1 MSSSQLSSFIY
12 QKVTPYRLLI
22 FFTSLLF
29 LPKALLENPNSGVD
43 PSWKISINM
52 ALHQGLSFGK
62 DWVFT
67 YGPLGFLSTR
77 ITAYVGIFPL
87 LVYDAFAVGVLIYI
101 LRFAFKD
108 LNDLSKCLTIPYL
121 IMMTSHNSEA
131 TFQLFMLFLF
141 LIFHNYRTKSLISIG
156 LATILCILIFF
167 IKLNLGIVTSL
178 ILFIY
183 FILLVITKQNSV
195 IKVILFLTLHL
206 LGIYLM
212 GRVFNVDLFG
222 YLKGALSIINNY
234 NDAMFS
240 VDFINL
246 TARYAYYNITIAAI
260 IIITFLVFFI
270 CSIPLILKS
279 KSDIFILLVMLFALY
294 LGFKQGFTRFGFAGM
309 SYPFFYGA
317 LFVGIS
323 YLFIENVV
331 LKNRLGNVFLIFL
344 LLSPFASTGLGFSFN
359 KITLPYQDV
368 IFSNLP
374 FQQKVSDQK
383 HRLEYQ
389 IDPKIVRSFKGKTCD
404 VVPTEISYI
413 YFNNL
418 IYNPRPAIQSY
429 QAYNNY
435 LTTLNYNKYTSKT
448 APDFVLYTKSAPTD
462 VQRYSFWSDSKTTL
476 ALIQNYDYE
485 TTTINRD
492 TIQIL
497 KKRKALK
504 RIVKSDVK
512 DLYFK
517 IGDRVEVSQA
527 NKLTWI
533 EVKVRYSVWGKL
545 LRVLVQPQVLRVRV
559 TFEDGET
566 EVLKA
571 IISEIDAGIFLK
583 KFQTDSD
590 AQHFFKTRGNN
601 KSITHLQ
608 FLQNNAGFDENI
620 TAHLYN
626 ISFR

>member
-1 MSSSQLSSFIY
+1 M
-12 QKVTPYRLLI
+12 
-22 FFTSLLF
+22 
-29 LPKALLENPNSGVD
+29 
-43 PSWKISINM
+43 
-52 ALHQGLSFGK
+52 
-62 DWVFT
+62 
-67 YGPLGFLSTR
+67 
-77 ITAYVGIFPL
+77 
-87 LVYDAFAVGVLIYI
+87 
-101 LRFAFKD
+101 
-108 LNDLSKCLTIPYL
+108 
-121 IMMTSHNSEA
+121 
-131 TFQLFMLFLF
+131 
-141 LIFHNYRTKSLISIG
+141 
-156 LATILCILIFF
+156 
-167 IKLNLGIVTSL
+167 
-178 ILFIY
+178 
-183 FILLVITKQNSV
+183 ITKQNSV

-512 DLYFK
+512 DLSFK
-517 IGDRVEVSQA
+517 IGDRVEVSQV

-590 AQHFFKTRGNN
+590 AQHFFKTQGNN

-626 ISFR
+626 VSFH

>member
-1 MSSSQLSSFIY
+1 
-12 QKVTPYRLLI
+12 
-22 FFTSLLF
+22 
-29 LPKALLENPNSGVD
+29 
-43 PSWKISINM
+43 
-52 ALHQGLSFGK
+52 
-62 DWVFT
+62 
-67 YGPLGFLSTR
+67 
-77 ITAYVGIFPL
+77 
-87 LVYDAFAVGVLIYI
+87 
-101 LRFAFKD
+101 
-108 LNDLSKCLTIPYL
+108 
-121 IMMTSHNSEA
+121 
-131 TFQLFMLFLF
+131 
-141 LIFHNYRTKSLISIG
+141 
-156 LATILCILIFF
+156 
-167 IKLNLGIVTSL
+167 
-178 ILFIY
+178 
-183 FILLVITKQNSV
+183 VITKQNSV

-435 LTTLNYNKYTSKT
+435 LTTLNYNKYTSQT

-512 DLYFK
+512 DLDFK

-533 EVKVRYSVWGKL
+533 EVKVRYSVWGEL
-545 LRVLVQPQVLRVRV
+545 LRVLVQPQVLRVKV

>member
-260 IIITFLVFFI
+260 IIITFLIFFI

-512 DLYFK
+512 DLDFK

-533 EVKVRYSVWGKL
+533 EVKVRYSVWGEL
-545 LRVLVQPQVLRVRV
+545 LRVLVQPR
-559 TFEDGET
+559 FC
-566 EVLKA
+566 A
-571 IISEIDAGIFLK
+571 
-583 KFQTDSD
+583 
-590 AQHFFKTRGNN
+590 
-601 KSITHLQ
+601 
-608 FLQNNAGFDENI
+608 
-620 TAHLYN
+620 
-626 ISFR
+626 